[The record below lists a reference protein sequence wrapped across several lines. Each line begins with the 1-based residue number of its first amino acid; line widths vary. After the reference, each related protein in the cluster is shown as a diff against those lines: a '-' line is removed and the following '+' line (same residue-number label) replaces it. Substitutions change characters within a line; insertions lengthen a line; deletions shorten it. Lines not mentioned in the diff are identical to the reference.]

1 MTTYELDEGL
11 RGGGKTYRAF
21 HKLVAAALAKSDG
34 RYLFVGPQRSAEL
47 MTQAVEEH
55 RLPKEQMR
63 SWSKTRAQVE
73 LVSGSTI
80 RFLSEDQIDTLRGLR
95 FDGIV
100 ADATDVWDRPT
111 KALEALQVL
120 LNPDGFLIETRF
132 EEMAKRMRK

>member
-21 HKLVAAALAKSDG
+21 HKLAAAALAKSDG
-34 RYLFVGPQRSAEL
+34 HYLFIGPQRSAEL
-47 MTQAVEEH
+47 MTQTVEEH

-63 SWSKTRAQVE
+63 SWNKTKAQIE
-73 LVSGSTI
+73 LASGSTI
-80 RFLSEDQIDTLRGLR
+80 RFMSEDRIDTLPGLR

-100 ADATDVWDRPT
+100 ADATEVWSNPK

-132 EEMAKRMRK
+132 EMLVK